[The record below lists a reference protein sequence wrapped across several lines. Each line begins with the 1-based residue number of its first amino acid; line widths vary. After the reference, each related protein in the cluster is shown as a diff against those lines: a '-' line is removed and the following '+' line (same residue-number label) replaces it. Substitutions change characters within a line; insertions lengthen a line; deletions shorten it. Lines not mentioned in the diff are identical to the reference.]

1 MRRTLRGLIV
11 LALTSTGLFTTVA
24 APAQAAPVPAA
35 VSTAT
40 YVALGDSFAAGYGLP
55 TKSDPASQACSRS
68 NLSYPELLNGLP
80 RLKKLDFEACS
91 GSTIADVAAGQLG
104 AVGPDARTVTLTVG
118 GNDVGF
124 GALTC
129 LQEDSCDPDAIAA
142 QAEAAL
148 RTLGSKLSGL
158 IAGIATRAPNARI
171 FVTGYPELF
180 GSGARVFG
188 TKTACPVSLA
198 DRSLVNGL
206 TAQLNAV
213 ISATVSAV
221 RAGGVKATYVSVAG
235 AFDGHGVCDSRA
247 PFISSVLH
255 PNAAGQLA
263 YAAVLVV
270 KGVAR

>member
-1 MRRTLRGLIV
+1 MRRTLGGLIV
-11 LALTSTGLFTTVA
+11 LALTSTGLFTSVA
-24 APAQAAPVPAA
+24 APAQAAGVPAV

-40 YVALGDSFAAGYGLP
+40 YAALGDSFAAGYGLP
-55 TKSDPASQACSRS
+55 SKSDPASQACARS
-68 NLSYPELLNGLP
+68 NLAYPELLNGLP

-91 GSTIADVAAGQLG
+91 GSTVADVVAGQLG
-104 AVGPDARTVTLTVG
+104 SVGPEVRTVTLTIG

-129 LQEDSCDPDAIAA
+129 LQDDSCDPNAIAA
-142 QAEAAL
+142 QATAAL
-148 RTLGSKLSGL
+148 STLGPRLGGL
-158 IAGIATRAPNARI
+158 LAGIAARAPNARI

-180 GSGARVFG
+180 GSSARVFG

-198 DRSLVNGL
+198 NRSLVNGL
-206 TAQLNAV
+206 TVKLNSV
-213 ISATVSAV
+213 IKATVSAV
-221 RAGGVKATYVSVAG
+221 RAGGVTATYVSVAG

-247 PFISSVLH
+247 PFISTVLH

-263 YAAVLVV
+263 YAAVLAV